1 MDDPSPPAEVTG
13 RPQPTA
19 EHQEAEP
26 PSRRRSRWL
35 TVILPVLLVVSA
47 LAALGIWWFSPWE
60 HFSGARGAP
69 PRPLTGVPAQ
79 GADRF
84 RQANDPVLVAGA
96 LVERYGSGAR
106 AVDLRTGRTWWTVS
120 RPGRARVDTVGR
132 VDGGRAAIVWSDR
145 RLTIVDVATGH
156 RRHGDLPDRSQAAVM
171 HEDKTAPDDEAVVG
185 LTGQTGRSL
194 VAVIQRRGVDTYDA
208 SSGRHLWSWA
218 APAHCGFDDPWGAAA
233 NASLS
238 LAVGCE
244 LSPDAIDRSVLNY
257 VYAYSLLLDASSGRP
272 LPGFGHFADGALE
285 PVGDHLLLQHEI
297 HDSMSRGYRV
307 IDSRTART
315 VWRVPAVQATGGDGL
330 VVVTTLDGGQV
341 TAYRAADGK
350 RLWQYRD
357 KGDVLRLR
365 SVVVVKGQV
374 RAVSLAGAPR
384 VVTFGE
390 DGTITGRQDLPMYVG
405 GGDPA
410 IVGGDYGTLVLVDE
424 NADRSRHPHA
434 RPYELLT
441 GAR

>member
-1 MDDPSPPAEVTG
+1 MDDPGHPADVTG
-13 RPQPTA
+13 PPRLTA
-19 EHQEAEP
+19 EHEEAEP
-26 PSRRRSRWL
+26 PPRRRSRWL
-35 TVILPVLLVVSA
+35 TVNLPILVVVSA
-47 LAALGIWWFSPWE
+47 LAAVGIWWFSPWE
-60 HFSGARGAP
+60 RFSGAQGTP
-69 PRPLTGVPAQ
+69 PRPLTGVPSQ

-84 RQANDPVLVAGA
+84 RDANDPVLVAGA

-106 AVDLRTGRTWWTVS
+106 AVDLRTGRTWWMVG

-156 RRHGDLPDRSQAAVM
+156 RRHEDLPDRSQADVM
-171 HEDKTAPDDEAVVG
+171 HVDDIAQDDEAVVG

-194 VAVIQRRGVDTYDA
+194 VAVVQRRGVDTYDA
-208 SSGRHLWSWA
+208 SSGRHLWSWS
-218 APAHCGFDDPWGAAA
+218 APANCGFDDPWGAAA
-233 NASLS
+233 DASLS

-244 LSPDAIDRSVLNY
+244 LAPGAADQPVVNY

-272 LPGFGHFADGALE
+272 LPGFGHFADGVLE

-297 HDSMSRGYRV
+297 HYSQSRGYRV

-330 VVVTTLDGGQV
+330 VVVTTLDARQV
-341 TAYRAADGK
+341 TVYRAADGK
-350 RLWQYRD
+350 RLWRYTN
-357 KGDVLRLR
+357 KSDVLGLR
-365 SVVVVKGQV
+365 SAMVVKGQV
-374 RAVSLAGAPR
+374 RAVALEGGPR
-384 VVTFGE
+384 VVTFGG
-390 DGTITGRQDLPMYVG
+390 DGTIVGRQDLPMYAG

-424 NADRSRHPHA
+424 NADRSRHPGAH
-434 RPYELLT
+434 PYVLVT
-441 GAR
+441 GTR